1 MVRHTLK
8 TFQQIL
14 QGFYS
19 AFDQFKVLRFKVL
32 ILFGIIY

>member
-14 QGFYS
+14 QGFYNV
-19 AFDQFKVLRFKVL
+19 FDHFKMLRFKVL
-32 ILFGIIY
+32 IFIGIIY